1 MKNKPMM
8 AFLMCGFLLM
18 NAANVAATAFPAVS
32 GKEIIEKMH
41 RKWAGKWYRN
51 LQFEQTVDFY
61 KENKMVKQEVWQELL
76 NAPGNLHLRF
86 NGFETG
92 NGAIFRND
100 SVYYFTNGVMTR
112 KEERIH
118 QLLLLGFDVYFQDPE
133 VTIQKLTKTG
143 IDLSRGYDTIVDHR
157 PVRVLG
163 TNDPKDRQS
172 NQCWIDQEN
181 WYLLKVG
188 SFKNGHLS
196 EIDFGAYK
204 TIQGYPVATEITF
217 KTDGQLMMVEKYF
230 NISFPITVPS
240 VLYDPLQF
248 QQSRW

>member
-1 MKNKPMM
+1 MNNKPIIV
-8 AFLMCGFLLM
+8 FLMCGFLLM
-18 NAANVAATAFPAVS
+18 NAADVAASSSSAIPGS
-32 GKEIIEKMH
+32 SIIEKMH

-61 KENKMVKQEVWQELL
+61 KENKIVKQEVWQELL

-100 SVYYFTNGVMTR
+100 SVYYFANGIVSR

-133 VTIQKLTKTG
+133 VTIHKLTKTG
-143 IDLSRGYDTIVDHR
+143 IDLSLAYDTIVDHR
-157 PVRVLG
+157 PVVVLG
-163 TNDPKDRQS
+163 ARDASDHQA
-172 NQCWIDQEN
+172 NQCWIDKEN
-181 WYLLKVG
+181 LYLLKVIA
-188 SFKNGHLS
+188 FKNGHLS

-217 KTDGQLMMVEKYF
+217 KTDRQLVMVEKYF
-230 NISFPITVPS
+230 NISFPVS
-240 VLYDPLQF
+240 VQSSLYDPQQF
-248 QQSRW
+248 QQAKW

>member
-1 MKNKPMM
+1 MI
-8 AFLMCGFLLM
+8 AFLMSSLM
-18 NAANVAATAFPAVS
+18 LMHAADVAATPSSAVP
-32 GKEIIEKMH
+32 GAAIIEKMH

-61 KENKMVKQEVWQELL
+61 KENKIVKQEVWQELL

-100 SVYYFTNGVMTR
+100 SVYYFANGIMTR

-133 VTIQKLTKTG
+133 VTIQKIAKTG
-143 IDLSRGYDTIVDHR
+143 IDLSLGYDTMVDHR
-157 PVRVLG
+157 KVTVLG
-163 TNDPKDRQS
+163 TKDPSDRQS
-172 NQCWIDQEN
+172 NQCWIDKEN
-181 WYLLKVG
+181 LYLLKVV

-196 EIDFGAYK
+196 EIDFGGYK
-204 TIQGYPVATEITF
+204 TLQGYPVATEITF
-217 KTDGQLMMVEKYF
+217 KTDGQLVMVEKYF
-230 NISFPITVPS
+230 NISFPVSVPS
-240 VLYDPLQF
+240 ALYDPLQF
-248 QQSRW
+248 QQARW